1 VADSGTIAVGGCGV
15 VTPFAAGIGNAVLQ
29 AEAATLCSGGDS
41 YWAVPDDFLQ
51 RYDSF
56 PAELKRERG
65 AWITAGALS
74 HACEDA
80 AVKPADFPPERIA
93 LVVGSALAGQIG
105 MISFAEEVRAQSAR
119 FVSPI
124 HFPQTVGNYIAGAL
138 SRAFNIQGPNLT
150 ISNGAA
156 SGLLAISAACDL
168 LVDGAADIALAGGT
182 EVLSD
187 VLVRSL
193 GGSEFGDTN
202 AGVWSEGACIY
213 VLRPAGASD
222 VPARAII
229 REWATAGPRS
239 APAEEGSVAHVVGK
253 SLAAESAMRLGAAV
267 YISDAP
273 KQRRLSQL
281 GDDGAVTG
289 LVVERVESV

>member
-1 VADSGTIAVGGCGV
+1 MARRTGIAVVGCGV
-15 VTPFAAGIGNAVLQ
+15 VTPFAAGVGRDVLR
-29 AEAATLCSGGDS
+29 AEAATLCRSGDS

-51 RYDSF
+51 RFESF

-80 AVKPADFPPERIA
+80 AVKLADFPAERIA

-105 MISFAEEVRAQSAR
+105 MINFAEEVRAQSAR

-124 HFPQTVGNYIAGAL
+124 HFPQTVGNYVAGAL
-138 SRAFNIQGPNLT
+138 SRAFDIQGPNLT

-156 SGLLAISAACDL
+156 SGLLAISTACDL
-168 LVDGAADIALAGGT
+168 LADGAADTALAGGT

-202 AGVWSEGACIY
+202 AGVWSEGACMY
-213 VLRPAGASD
+213 VLRPAGAAEA
-222 VPARAII
+222 PPLAII
-229 REWATAGPRS
+229 REWTTTGSRS
-239 APAEEGSVAHVVGK
+239 APAEEGSVAHFVGK

-267 YISDAP
+267 YFGGAP
-273 KQRRLSQL
+273 QQRLSQH
-281 GDDGAVTG
+281 GEDGAATE
-289 LVVERVESV
+289 LMVERAESI